1 MVSLKDGETWTQ
13 TDTHTHTHTHT
24 EGTQRKDSHVLT
36 EVKIGMY
43 IYKPRI
49 TDNYQKLEE
58 GSSDFSPDLSGNVA
72 LSTA

>member
-13 TDTHTHTHTHT
+13 TDTHTHTHT
-24 EGTQRKDSHVLT
+24 EGTQCKDSHVLT

-58 GSSDFSPDLSGNVA
+58 GSNDFSPDLSGNVA
-72 LSTA
+72 LPTA